1 MLGLLVVVTLNLAGG
16 AGDSISQG
24 PLSFGVWAMEAT
36 REGASP
42 AKIDPSLESVREALA
57 GLPHDTFRALF
68 TGTVSA
74 APDQEKRTALTPEYT
89 LVIRPGQPDKD
100 GRLRLRVCL
109 ELKTADGAVKKAL
122 DTSLVLAPG
131 KKARMGGPHVGKGD
145 LVVVVEW
152 RGQA

>member
-1 MLGLLVVVTLNLAGG
+1 MLGLLVAVTLNLAGG
-16 AGDSISQG
+16 AGDSPSQG

-36 REGASP
+36 REGVLP
-42 AKIDPSLESVREALA
+42 AKVDPALESVREALA

-68 TGTVSA
+68 TGTVTA
-74 APDQEKRTALTPEYT
+74 ASGREKRTALTPEYT
-89 LVIRPGQPDKD
+89 LLLSPGQPDKD

-122 DTSLVLAPG
+122 DSSLLLAPG
-131 KKARMGGPHVGKGD
+131 KKARLGGPRLEKGD
-145 LVVVVEW
+145 LVVVIEW